1 MPSVMRCLPLSIV
14 AARSPPQHFIMKVN
28 SVWKGNNCQRF
39 KRIQRH
45 IMKPFI
51 QIYVYYTL
59 DKPSTCRRLV
69 ITSVVQ
75 RSIHFHDWQTFSGVV
90 LDIEI
95 LKTNFVD
102 LFLYIPMDVVMFWKG

>member
-1 MPSVMRCLPLSIV
+1 M
-14 AARSPPQHFIMKVN
+14 
-28 SVWKGNNCQRF
+28 
-39 KRIQRH
+39 
-45 IMKPFI
+45 
-51 QIYVYYTL
+51 
-59 DKPSTCRRLV
+59 

-75 RSIHFHDWQTFSGVV
+75 RSIHFQDWQTFSGVV